1 MKTRWE
7 RLSDEERWIQIV
19 TREQWNSSHDYRA
32 ARHLHFPDY
41 EQLFFFYSSLC
52 SNHLLKKKK
61 NTVLLSLNQN
71 IIFFPT

>member
-41 EQLFFFYSSLC
+41 EQLFFF
-52 SNHLLKKKK
+52 
-61 NTVLLSLNQN
+61 TVLSALITS
-71 IIFFPT
+71 